1 MGFVRKLSKHWQP
14 IFKINQVIISDV
26 LILDKPMTNLNFSGY
41 FGRYGLN
48 SARELKSLKPAHFWN
63 QSLSVYFPILKIK
76 GNRNVTLCDKVG
88 FNVFLVD
95 FYVLLYMENFPRV
108 SGFSTLF
115 SMSLTFLNIFDYFG
129 HHIQSKT
136 SHESIVITFKA
147 YETKFT
153 NPSHTF
159 QKL

>member
-1 MGFVRKLSKHWQP
+1 MSQWLIWTFQAILVDVVTKALESQNQRLSE
-14 IFKINQVIISDV
+14 ISP
-26 LILDKPMTNLNFSGY
+26 LSIY
-41 FGRYGLN
+41 FAN
-48 SARELKSLKPAHFWN
+48 
-63 QSLSVYFPILKIK
+63 LKIK
-76 GNRNVTLCDKVG
+76 GNRNATLCDKVG

-108 SGFSTLF
+108 SGFCTLF

-136 SHESIVITFKA
+136 SHESIVITFEA

>member
-1 MGFVRKLSKHWQP
+1 
-14 IFKINQVIISDV
+14 
-26 LILDKPMTNLNFSGY
+26 MTNLNFSGY
-41 FGRYGLN
+41 FGRRGHE
-48 SARELKSLKPAHFWN
+48 SARESKPAPFWN
-63 QSLSVYFPILKIK
+63 KPLSIYFANLKIK